1 MPLHHQNKNKNKM
14 KSLFL
19 ILISV
24 TMTVFANAQSNKE
37 DIDLVQAIY
46 GKEKKTL
53 VAEFISITDETKK
66 AAFWKL
72 YDEYELKRKA
82 FGQKR
87 IELLEKYANAYSTL
101 DDKTTD
107 ALIKENIALQKNV
120 DGLIVTYYEKIKSAA
135 GSKPAAS
142 FFQLEGYLLSAT
154 RMTILD
160 NIPFIGELEKKRS
173 AE

>member
-1 MPLHHQNKNKNKM
+1 M
-14 KSLFL
+14 KSFFL
-19 ILISV
+19 IMISV

-82 FGQKR
+82 LGQKR
-87 IELLEKYANAYSTL
+87 IELLEKYANAYATL

-107 ALIKENIALQKNV
+107 ALIKENIVLQKNV
-120 DGLIVTYYEKIKSAA
+120 DGLIVTYYEKIKAAA

>member
-1 MPLHHQNKNKNKM
+1 M

-19 ILISV
+19 VLISV
-24 TMTVFANAQSNKE
+24 TMTVFVNAQSNKE

-53 VAEFISITDETKK
+53 VAEFISITDEAKK

-72 YDEYELKRKA
+72 YDEYEMKRKA
-82 FGQKR
+82 LGQKR

-107 ALIKENIALQKNV
+107 VLIKENIALQKNV